1 MNAPTGTKRDGA
13 EIGLAPEANG
23 FMEGR
28 EPGPERGGREKS
40 FKGFACANILNSTY
54 QSFLGT
60 EESELPPFPVVLLP
74 PPHLPP
80 TTMPP
85 ACPHRQPHTLP
96 LPASEQSSVSQR
108 VTLLIPGDAP
118 LTSAS
123 LTSATPFHQAP
134 VKPFWF
140 CSSWVQPRPHGGG
153 GGGPFLSQGQDS
165 VPANGHCGFDSPVTG
180 QLGPNFPRA
189 ANPSPR
195 CLANITDQGSLPSCS
210 LHAVLSIKLSAH

>member
-28 EPGPERGGREKS
+28 EPGPERGEREKS

-74 PPHLPP
+74 PPHLPSHHH
-80 TTMPP
+80 
-85 ACPHRQPHTLP
+85 ASRLP
-96 LPASEQSSVSQR
+96 SQTASHVATASQR
-108 VTLLIPGDAP
+108 AEFCLPKGDTSYPRDAP

-123 LTSATPFHQAP
+123 LTSATPFRQAP
-134 VKPFWF
+134 VKPFWL
-140 CSSWVQPRPHGGG
+140 CSSWVQPRPHGGVG
-153 GGGPFLSQGQDS
+153 GDRF
-165 VPANGHCGFDSPVTG
+165 
-180 QLGPNFPRA
+180 
-189 ANPSPR
+189 
-195 CLANITDQGSLPSCS
+195 
-210 LHAVLSIKLSAH
+210 